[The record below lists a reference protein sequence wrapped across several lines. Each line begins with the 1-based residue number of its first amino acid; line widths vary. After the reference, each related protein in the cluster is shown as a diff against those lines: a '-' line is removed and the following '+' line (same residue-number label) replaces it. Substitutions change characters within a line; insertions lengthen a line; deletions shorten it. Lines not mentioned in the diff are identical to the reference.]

1 MTKINENEFDR
12 LAELSKLEF
21 SANEKAELMADLN
34 KTIAFCEKLNEVN
47 TEGVKPLIYMTPN
60 TNSVREDNVGGMI
73 SKEEALKNAP
83 AKDSDFFRVT
93 KVIKPK
99 S

>member
-1 MTKINENEFDR
+1 MTKINEKEFDR

-21 SANEKAELMADLN
+21 SESEKQELMADLN
-34 KTIAFCEKLNEVN
+34 KTVAFCETLNEVN
-47 TEGVKPLIYMTPN
+47 TDGVEPLIYMTPN
-60 TNSVREDNVGGMI
+60 TNVVREDRIEGMI

-99 S
+99 Q

>member
-1 MTKINENEFDR
+1 MTKITHKDFDR
-12 LAELSKLEF
+12 LADLAKLEF
-21 SANEKAELMADLN
+21 SETEKEALMKDLN
-34 KTIAFCEKLNEVN
+34 ETIFFCEKLNDLN
-47 TEGVKPLIYMTPN
+47 TEGVEPLIYMTPD
-60 TNSVREDNVGGMI
+60 TNIVRKDEIKGMI

-93 KVIKPK
+93 KVIKTN